1 MFRVAIC
8 DDEKQFADKLKILV
22 KDICRLNDIE
32 VKVDVFSDGLS
43 LMENYEKHHLVLLD
57 IEMPLVDGISVAENL
72 NKKKSNNELPYIVFV
87 TGRDNLVFKALK
99 SYPYSFIRKTDLN
112 DNLKSCI
119 IKVNDKIQSQNNTV
133 IIHSSRS
140 DIIVNTNDIIYLEKQ
155 KNYVVYH
162 MKNQNHT
169 VRSTIDQEYE
179 KLKKFGFL
187 RPHIGYIVNNEFIIT
202 LSTDKIKLKD
212 NVYIPINKKYK
223 NIREDYFKWLG
234 EKYV

>member
-1 MFRVAIC
+1 MFRIAIC
-8 DDEKQFADKLKILV
+8 DDEREFGN
-22 KDICRLNDIE
+22 RLNEE
-32 VKVDVFSDGLS
+32 VKIICKKNSIEYKSDIFTDGLS
-43 LMENYEKHHLVLLD
+43 LMDNYEKYHLIFLD
-57 IEMPLVDGISVAENL
+57 IEMPLIDGISVAEHL
-72 NKKKSNNELPYIVFV
+72 NNKRTNDIPYVVFV

-133 IIHSSRS
+133 TIHSGRS

-223 NIREDYFKWLG
+223 NVREDYFKWLG